1 MWSQERGNG
10 TVDDHLK
17 SIDHAQA
24 HACREYDDISR
35 ESFIIYLGTSQL
47 SVLVSGTGMIK
58 LHMMTSIR
66 LALFLCDTPLPSVQE
81 TDGDYTT
88 IFTTLLHN
96 SAPNTHFII
105 DPYDV
110 KNRLEYPEDVDQY
123 QGIILTGSGQPTP
136 YPLGF

>member
-1 MWSQERGNG
+1 
-10 TVDDHLK
+10 
-17 SIDHAQA
+17 
-24 HACREYDDISR
+24 
-35 ESFIIYLGTSQL
+35 
-47 SVLVSGTGMIK
+47 MIK

-123 QGIILTGSGQPTP
+123 QGIILTGSGQPTS
-136 YPLGF
+136 YTRILIVLIR